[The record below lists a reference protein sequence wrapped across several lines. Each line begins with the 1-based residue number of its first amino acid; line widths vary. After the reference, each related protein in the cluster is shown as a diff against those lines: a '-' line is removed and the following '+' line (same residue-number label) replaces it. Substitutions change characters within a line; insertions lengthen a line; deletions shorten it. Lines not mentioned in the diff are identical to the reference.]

1 MQCLLH
7 EKPFDGVNGSGKH
20 NNWSIT
26 TDDGI
31 NLLDPGKTPHE
42 NVQFLMVLTCILKA
56 VDEHAD
62 LLRESAADPG
72 MITDWEQT
80 RHRRLLFLYSL
91 ENS

>member
-1 MQCLLH
+1 MVLQCLLH

-42 NVQFLMVLTCILKA
+42 NVQFLTGTDLYLKSS
-56 VDEHAD
+56 
-62 LLRESAADPG
+62 R
-72 MITDWEQT
+72 
-80 RHRRLLFLYSL
+80 
-91 ENS
+91 